1 MKIYD
6 KFDKFVKYMKYM
18 KYMTS
23 GRPVKGDCY
32 AILEGGTLQTWGKWL
47 KTKHLINL
55 RKA

>member
-6 KFDKFVKYMKYM
+6 KFDKFVKYM

-32 AILEGGTLQTWGKWL
+32 AILEGGT
-47 KTKHLINL
+47 
-55 RKA
+55 